1 MSQKISDSKLKV
13 STLDDLTITGF
24 ENTSNNK
31 SFLDKKKFII
41 ISLCIITSIV
51 LIVLTLLYAL
61 KIDFDVFFKD
71 IQHSIN
77 NNNLAPL

>member
-1 MSQKISDSKLKV
+1 MSQKIRDSKLKV

-41 ISLCIITSIV
+41 ISLCIIISTV
-51 LIVLTLLYAL
+51 LIILTLLYAL
-61 KIDFDVFFKD
+61 KIDFANFFRDVH
-71 IQHSIN
+71 QAIN
-77 NNNLAPL
+77 NNSLAPL